1 VLRKRLDVALLLG
14 VAGAILVL
22 LAAIA
27 GRGFTR
33 PTVPTVA
40 LVMLPTSSAQPPLG
54 TPTVTPTPDG
64 WRTTVL
70 TPQPLPTLP
79 GVPAVSLG
87 SGSTSGGAGTAV
99 AYTVLHCPQ
108 DLVKITG
115 IVTAKSGWWNV
126 TGTAAIANL
135 GYWKTE
141 LSADGSNWT
150 LLYRSSAPVSN
161 GLLMEF
167 NTRTVPKGAYQLRL
181 LAVDA
186 TGNYGPPCTVQISTQ

>member
-1 VLRKRLDVALLLG
+1 
-14 VAGAILVL
+14 
-22 LAAIA
+22 
-27 GRGFTR
+27 
-33 PTVPTVA
+33 
-40 LVMLPTSSAQPPLG
+40 
-54 TPTVTPTPDG
+54 
-64 WRTTVL
+64 
-70 TPQPLPTLP
+70 
-79 GVPAVSLG
+79 
-87 SGSTSGGAGTAV
+87 
-99 AYTVLHCPQ
+99 
-108 DLVKITG
+108 
-115 IVTAKSGWWNV
+115 V